1 MFDAHRRPWGR
12 LFYLLAIVLALPGA
26 LWSQTPAT
34 TTVSDFVYRADGSLA
49 GGTLLISWPTFST
62 AGGQIVAA
70 GRKSVTLGP
79 GGTLSVGLVPNTSAV
94 PADTFYTVV
103 YQLDD
108 GTVKTEFWVVTPTSP
123 TTISAIRTVIGSGSS
138 SIISVGNGSF
148 VRRTGDTMTGPLQLP
163 GNPVAPNQ
171 ASTKQY
177 VDNGLAVK
185 ADVIGGVVPSG
196 QLGNGTANNGV
207 CLHGDSSWGACGD
220 SGNAVS
226 IQNVPVDSTAP
237 IDNQVITYVASL
249 GKYEPRA
256 GSGVT
261 AGMAA
266 TKYSS
271 DFNWSQ
277 SPSTNLSAPGAKTVN
292 LAACVA
298 GVLASEPQ
306 YYVYVAGTG
315 TAEAV
320 LVTGGSCQGDGQP
333 GTLQFTTANAHPA
346 GYTVGSASS
355 GIQEAVIGARFTPTN
370 PTGTSQSGKVVV
382 PPGEF
387 KAFAR
392 ISIRASN
399 LTVDFSGSI
408 VECWM
413 VDTCIFVGDPS
424 VSNAYQDITL
434 ISPRGRPAIV
444 NGQRPFIE
452 VNAQKTR
459 LINVSTRVNLGGGTF
474 SSYVQVDDD
483 ESFLL
488 DGLDTVLGSGSGNAG
503 VRCDATVCNPIIYAP
518 GPYGAFPGVGWLK
531 NLNISLQ
538 CQANGIDWQAGN
550 TLRISDSVV
559 QSFAQYGVRAG
570 TKRGG
575 FGGFELANVYEEVG
589 ECGNPAGPIGQAGV
603 IAQGT
608 TVKIQGGLSPNGL
621 FPQFANTG
629 TATYHYY
636 IVANH
641 ATNGP
646 SNPLYA
652 GNALSNGSGNITV
665 TTPDIPGAT
674 TLDLLRVSPVA
685 GLAEQAPYGTG
696 NFAVLTHVSRSSA
709 CANGVCTFVDN
720 QATPQPYTVAIP
732 TYFPLL
738 DFWPGNLILVSNVD
752 TNSVLGGSR
761 AFMDSAPT
769 GVVAVQGT
777 AAPALISTN
786 CDSLSGWTPLW
797 MSCYSAMA
805 PGTFYEKSEIR
816 RSVYDR
822 IVNAAIT
829 VAISAA
835 IAMHDRWS
843 FK

>member
-1 MFDAHRRPWGR
+1 
-12 LFYLLAIVLALPGA
+12 
-26 LWSQTPAT
+26 
-34 TTVSDFVYRADGSLA
+34 
-49 GGTLLISWPTFST
+49 
-62 AGGQIVAA
+62 
-70 GRKSVTLGP
+70 
-79 GGTLSVGLVPNTSAV
+79 
-94 PADTFYTVV
+94 
-103 YQLDD
+103 
-108 GTVKTEFWVVTPTSP
+108 
-123 TTISAIRTVIGSGSS
+123 
-138 SIISVGNGSF
+138 
-148 VRRTGDTMTGPLQLP
+148 
-163 GNPVAPNQ
+163 
-171 ASTKQY
+171 
-177 VDNGLAVK
+177 
-185 ADVIGGVVPSG
+185 
-196 QLGNGTANNGV
+196 
-207 CLHGDSSWGACGD
+207 
-220 SGNAVS
+220 
-226 IQNVPVDSTAP
+226 
-237 IDNQVITYVASL
+237 
-249 GKYEPRA
+249 
-256 GSGVT
+256 
-261 AGMAA
+261 
-266 TKYSS
+266 
-271 DFNWSQ
+271 
-277 SPSTNLSAPGAKTVN
+277 
-292 LAACVA
+292 
-298 GVLASEPQ
+298 
-306 YYVYVAGTG
+306 
-315 TAEAV
+315 
-320 LVTGGSCQGDGQP
+320 
-333 GTLQFTTANAHPA
+333 
-346 GYTVGSASS
+346 
-355 GIQEAVIGARFTPTN
+355 
-370 PTGTSQSGKVVV
+370 
-382 PPGEF
+382 
-387 KAFAR
+387 
-392 ISIRASN
+392 
-399 LTVDFSGSI
+399 
-408 VECWM
+408 
-413 VDTCIFVGDPS
+413 
-424 VSNAYQDITL
+424 
-434 ISPRGRPAIV
+434 
-444 NGQRPFIE
+444 
-452 VNAQKTR
+452 
-459 LINVSTRVNLGGGTF
+459 
-474 SSYVQVDDD
+474 
-483 ESFLL
+483 
-488 DGLDTVLGSGSGNAG
+488 
-503 VRCDATVCNPIIYAP
+503 
-518 GPYGAFPGVGWLK
+518 VGWLK

-696 NFAVLTHVSRSSA
+696 NFAVLTHVPRSSA

-720 QATPQPYTVAIP
+720 QATPQPYSVAIP